1 MEWPTYS
8 SSEENSDNV
17 TFYGWQI
24 IEKKIT
30 KSKVDVTFKDAVEM
44 FKDDIKTLKE
54 HIYIERKVNA
64 YHEIKAFLSE
74 KDLMLHE
81 DFAEIYKITS
91 KMPYK
96 KHISEIN
103 VLRYLQHVAILKV
116 LIITVLEM
124 IMLSLLP
131 KVPTTI
137 ESRLLVV
144 YKKLSTRSNTCIK
157 NVRECLCLE

>member
-1 MEWPTYS
+1 
-8 SSEENSDNV
+8 
-17 TFYGWQI
+17 
-24 IEKKIT
+24 
-30 KSKVDVTFKDAVEM
+30 
-44 FKDDIKTLKE
+44 
-54 HIYIERKVNA
+54 
-64 YHEIKAFLSE
+64 
-74 KDLMLHE
+74 MLHE

-103 VLRYLQHVAILKV
+103 VLGYLQRVAILKV
-116 LIITVLEM
+116 LIITMLEM
-124 IMLSLLP
+124 IMLPLLP

-144 YKKLSTRSNTCIK
+144 YKMLSTRSNTCIK